1 MRLAAHDRERAPE
14 TLARDPSCQAREI
27 VGNNILGV
35 TVTAWSDPPSQPHRV
50 IAAPR
55 AYVGHGK
62 TGVHAEQVHDVLC
75 FARPV
80 ARFLIPPPAGESYHL
95 ARTKAESTT
104 CMQTQPNPH
113 R

>member
-1 MRLAAHDRERAPE
+1 MWTRRARSTDAAGSRGSCLAAHDRDRAPE

-35 TVTAWSDPPSQPHRV
+35 NVTAWSDPPSQPHRV

-80 ARFLIPPPAGESYHL
+80 AQAEAT
-95 ARTKAESTT
+95 ARECRRRT
-104 CMQTQPNPH
+104 CAA
-113 R
+113 